1 VACAAFTALLF
12 GAIASLF
19 TPWGLPA
26 LTLAFWFGTLAF
38 TVMKRTS
45 SRLVRGEVEDITTP
59 EEHLKRM
66 RGERGSGPGRDAVD
80 SAPTSISR
88 ARPEDGR
95 PLRAPSRRR

>member
-1 VACAAFTALLF
+1 VACAAFTTLLF

-45 SRLVRGEVEDITTP
+45 SRLVEVEVEDITTP
-59 EEHLKRM
+59 EEQLKRM

-80 SAPTSISR
+80 SADI
-88 ARPEDGR
+88 D
-95 PLRAPSRRR
+95 LPSPP

>member
-38 TVMKRTS
+38 TVMKHTS
-45 SRLVRGEVEDITTP
+45 SRLVEVEVEDITTP
-59 EEHLKRM
+59 EEQLKRM

>member
-1 VACAAFTALLF
+1 VACAAFTTLLF

-45 SRLVRGEVEDITTP
+45 SRLVEVEVEDITTP
-59 EEHLKRM
+59 EEQLKRM
-66 RGERGSGPGRDAVD
+66 RGERGSGAGATP
-80 SAPTSISR
+80 STAPTSISR

>member
-1 VACAAFTALLF
+1 VACAAFTTLLF

-45 SRLVRGEVEDITTP
+45 SRLVEVEVEVEVEDITTP
-59 EEHLKRM
+59 EEQLKRM

-80 SAPTSISR
+80 SADI
-88 ARPEDGR
+88 D
-95 PLRAPSRRR
+95 LPSPP